1 MTWEKF
7 WSIIDRVRAQ
17 ADMQDEASVK
27 QFLYTELIKLPQD
40 ELLGFDCAWQSYRNK
55 ANFPKMVAAACIIND
70 GSSDDRFTDFRNWL
84 IMQGYDAYRQA
95 LIDPD
100 NLAALNIPFRDT
112 EWMGCGNVAWYAY
125 AGQKLR
131 TYFEKEGIAA
141 KLFRKYP
148 ALLKSSA
155 DLHQAIM
162 QEQLAPCRA
171 PETEWE
177 RQMLRTEVKHYI
189 DTSGLA
195 YSYNEFYTQ
204 NMPDKVAWK
213 TLQSDLFANLPQ
225 IKAERMPRDFS
236 VVLPKLW
243 RKRQAWNAERTKR
256 PPYRGKER

>member
-1 MTWEKF
+1 
-7 WSIIDRVRAQ
+7 
-17 ADMQDEASVK
+17 
-27 QFLYTELIKLPQD
+27 
-40 ELLGFDCAWQSYRNK
+40 
-55 ANFPKMVAAACIIND
+55 MVAAACIIND

-125 AGQKLR
+125 AGQQLH
-131 TYFEKEGIAA
+131 TYFEKEEIAA

-162 QEQLAPCRA
+162 QEQLAPHRA
-171 PETEWE
+171 QETEWE

-189 DTSGLA
+189 EVSGLA
-195 YSYNEFYTQ
+195 CSPPCSRGAS
-204 NMPDKVAWK
+204 MPSWCRALTD
-213 TLQSDLFANLPQ
+213 
-225 IKAERMPRDFS
+225 
-236 VVLPKLW
+236 
-243 RKRQAWNAERTKR
+243 
-256 PPYRGKER
+256 

>member
-1 MTWEKF
+1 
-7 WSIIDRVRAQ
+7 
-17 ADMQDEASVK
+17 
-27 QFLYTELIKLPQD
+27 
-40 ELLGFDCAWQSYRNK
+40 
-55 ANFPKMVAAACIIND
+55 
-70 GSSDDRFTDFRNWL
+70 
-84 IMQGYDAYRQA
+84 MQGYDAYRQA

-125 AGQKLR
+125 AGQQLH
-131 TYFEKEGIAA
+131 TYFEKEEIAA

-162 QEQLAPCRA
+162 QEQLAPHRA
-171 PETEWE
+171 QETEWE

-225 IKAERMPRDFS
+225 IKAERIICSNIRTSATPRTAAQ
-236 VVLPKLW
+236 LPMTIPPPAMRW
-243 RKRQAWNAERTKR
+243 RICPVHPKITNCWIWTIFCPPKR
-256 PPYRGKER
+256 